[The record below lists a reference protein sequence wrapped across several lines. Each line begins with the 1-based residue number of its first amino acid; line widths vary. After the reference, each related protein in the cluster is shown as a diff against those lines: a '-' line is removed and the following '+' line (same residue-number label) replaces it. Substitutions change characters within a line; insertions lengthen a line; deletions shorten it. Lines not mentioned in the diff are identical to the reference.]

1 MAPVPDENTNP
12 HLMTVFGTR
21 PECIKMAPLVRAIEA
36 DEDFEQTVCVT
47 AQHREMLDQ
56 VLELFEIEPD
66 IDLDLM
72 THDQTL
78 EELTGRILTSIGD
91 VLRDVSPDMVLV
103 QGDTTTTFATA
114 LTSFYEQIP
123 VGHVEAGLRT
133 GDRFQPW
140 PEELNRQM
148 TGDLASVHFP
158 PTENSCRNLMR
169 ENIDASS
176 IHVTG
181 NTVIDALLWVRDK
194 VSDVSDEMLPEFL
207 AQNTEG
213 EPPPSELVRFLRSRD
228 PDNQPLILVTG
239 HRRENHGEG
248 FRQIIEAL
256 RNIAERYPDGRVV
269 YPVHLNPNVLD
280 PVQDALSGVE
290 NIDLISPVD
299 YAPFVYLM
307 NESTVI
313 LTDSGGIQE
322 EAPSLGKPVFV
333 MRETTERPEAIDA
346 GVAELVGADADQI
359 VESVTRVLD
368 DQAEYEAMAKTANPF
383 GDGKS
388 SERIVKHLKS
398 SLL

>member
-1 MAPVPDENTNP
+1 
-12 HLMTVFGTR
+12 MTVFGTR
-21 PECIKMAPLVRAIEA
+21 PECIKMAPLVRAIGS
-36 DEDFEQTVCVT
+36 DDDLRQTVCVT

-78 EELTGRILTSIGD
+78 EELTGRILTSVGE
-91 VLRDVSPDMVLV
+91 VLREVEPDAVVV

-114 LTSFYEQIP
+114 LASFYQQIP

-140 PEELNRQM
+140 PEELNRKM
-148 TGDLASVHFP
+148 TGSLANIHFP
-158 PTENSCRNLMR
+158 PTETSRNNLLK
-169 ENIDASS
+169 ENVDEGSV
-176 IHVTG
+176 HVTG
-181 NTVIDALLWVRDK
+181 NTVIDALLWVRDR
-194 VSDVSDEMLPEFL
+194 VTDTSPEALPQFL
-207 AQNTEG
+207 AQNTEE
-213 EPPPSELVRFLRSRD
+213 EPPPPELIEFLKAKRGEGR
-228 PDNQPLILVTG
+228 PLILVTG

-256 RNIAERYPDGRVV
+256 KELAKRYPEGRVV

-280 PVQDALSGVE
+280 PVQNALSGVE

-346 GVAELVGADADQI
+346 GVANLVGADADQI

-368 DQAEYEAMAKTANPF
+368 DKTEYEAMAKTANPF
-383 GDGKS
+383 GDGEA